1 MATSSCNLPAD
12 FDTWLEEINAIKN
25 FISNATTAIGFCG
38 ILDMSS
44 ARKKVC
50 DVAIT
55 YTGTGGSRTIS
66 DTTSNAR
73 LNALKGEI
81 QTILDCI
88 NSKITRVQ
96 SSTNT
101 IFDGQYSIADLE
113 KQIEIENKNIDIAKQ
128 RLESIRHPER
138 HTSFYESWFPLD
150 RPMNPV
156 TIITLLT
163 LIIFISVFLLLC
175 LLSLTGI
182 NLTIISQTET
192 IGSMNRYSFYN
203 WVKSQFTF
211 SFFVSL
217 CVLAAVIIYFVKRS

>member
-1 MATSSCNLPAD
+1 MATSSCTLPAD
-12 FDTWLEEINAIKN
+12 FDAWVEEITAIKDY
-25 FISNATTAIGFCG
+25 ISNATTTVGFCG
-38 ILDMSS
+38 ILDMST
-44 ARKKVC
+44 ARRKVC
-50 DVAIT
+50 DVSVS
-55 YTGTGGSRTIS
+55 YSGSGSSKTIS

-73 LNALKGEI
+73 LTALKGEI

-88 NSKITRVQ
+88 NSKITKVQ

-113 KQIEIENKNIDIAKQ
+113 QQIETEKKNIDIAKQ

-182 NLTIISQTET
+182 NLTIITQTET
-192 IGSMNRYSFYN
+192 MGSMNRYSFYN
-203 WVKSQFTF
+203 WIKSQFTF